1 MSRKK
6 SQRLRLFERG
16 NKVCPLCLRGFSED
30 EVAAGRTVNLEHALA
45 QRALGGSS
53 RPICLTCRSCNC
65 AASNIEQR
73 VGRFEKF
80 GPKVDMSIPSVGRL
94 DVLKARL
101 GESDSQLVLTV
112 RAPEDPADF
121 DVFRTV
127 FRQGLRVESAKLT
140 VLDPQVAQV
149 PYLKAVYLAVFSLL
163 GRFGE
168 CYARSPG
175 GELVRGQIARPAAPL
190 MNIPVHQPDPGSLD
204 LGDDFVAISQ
214 TYDCWVVR
222 LSGRFVF
229 LPPPHF
235 FGPTVFHAGFEPAN
249 GWPLVFNLSE
259 RVDLAWPVQ
268 EFGRQP
274 VGALWPD
281 RLVGGLDAIRQAAHG
296 RIFGC
301 TGEFIEDRTLYKYV
315 TTDLMGDVIPF
326 ILTERRPLT
335 PLSATP

>member
-1 MSRKK
+1 MPRKK

-30 EVAAGRTVNLEHALA
+30 EVEAGRTVTREHALA

-53 RPICLTCRSCNC
+53 RPICLTCSSCNS
-65 AASNIEQR
+65 AASSVENP

-80 GPKVDMSIPSVGRL
+80 GPKVDMSIPFVGRV

-112 RAPEDPADF
+112 RAPEDPADL

-140 VLDPQVAQV
+140 VPDPHVAHV
-149 PYLKAVYLAVFSLL
+149 PYLKAAYLAVFSLL

-168 CYARSPG
+168 SYARSPG
-175 GELVRGQIARPAAPL
+175 GELVRGQIARPATRL
-190 MNIPVHQPDPGSLD
+190 MNIPVHQPDPGSSD
-204 LGDDFVAISQ
+204 LGDDFVAISR

-222 LSGRFVF
+222 LSGRFVL

-259 RVDLAWPVQ
+259 RVDLVWPVQ

-274 VGALWPD
+274 VGALRPD
-281 RLVGGLDAIRQAAHG
+281 RVVGGLDAIRQAADG

-301 TGEFIEDRTLYKYV
+301 NGEYTEDRTLYKYV
-315 TTDLMGDVIPF
+315 TTDLMGDIIPT
-326 ILTERRPLT
+326 IVTERRPLT
-335 PLSATP
+335 PFSATS